1 MVKVRLK
8 YIVFTVSTVFF
19 FGFTAFLFHHHH
31 LPLQLVSCGI
41 CEAKTSTSGAQSK
54 PNTDW
59 GFTALS
65 ESSQM
70 TLYLICYGLVAFL
83 PFPPLILFA
92 FSLFRIEPHPRAF
105 FTRITN
111 CLKPRE
117 QPFQGGFFSA
127 K

>member
-1 MVKVRLK
+1 MEKVRLK

-41 CEAKTSTSGAQSK
+41 CEAKTSTSSAQSK

-59 GFTALS
+59 DYTALS

-70 TLYLICYGLVAFL
+70 TLYLVCYGFVAL
-83 PFPPLILFA
+83 LAIPLTH
-92 FSLFRIEPHPRAF
+92 SVRF
-105 FTRITN
+105 FTFSNRAPPECILHTN
-111 CLKPRE
+111 R
-117 QPFQGGFFSA
+117 
-127 K
+127 